1 MQSIHQDFSVEF
13 SYDVHFTKDLFQPEN
28 ERLSDV
34 VANLS
39 EPMPKKLL
47 AVVDEG
53 LLDHH
58 EELLDQIEVY
68 TNAHNGT
75 LTLAAA
81 PIVVPGGEAA
91 KNNPELVDHV
101 HEVIYETRLDRHAY
115 VMAVGGGAVLDL
127 AGYAAGTAHRGIR
140 LIRVPTTVLSQND
153 SGVGVKN
160 GINAFNTKNF
170 LGTFEPPHAV
180 LNDVTFLR
188 TLEDRDWRAGISEAI
203 KVSLLKDAPFF
214 DYLREH
220 ASALAPPTRDLEAMT
235 HVVHRCAEL
244 HLDHIATSGDP
255 FEKGSSRPL
264 DFGHWAAHKLEE
276 LTDYT
281 LRHGE
286 AVAIGLALDCVY
298 SHLRGRLS
306 TEELDQILDLTAA
319 LGFDLYVPE
328 LDAHLDEP
336 DHPNC
341 LFQGLDSFREHL
353 GGELTIMLL
362 DAIGE
367 GVEVHSVD
375 RARYREAVSILRSRH
390 ADRTGTDRSEPGS

>member
-1 MQSIHQDFSVEF
+1 MKSIQQRFSVEYA
-13 SYDVHFTKDLFQPEN
+13 YDVHFTTGLFHPEN
-28 ERLSDV
+28 ELLAEAIAASE
-34 VANLS
+34 
-39 EPMPKKLL
+39 EPMPKKVLV
-47 AVVDEG
+47 VVDEG
-53 LLDHH
+53 LLDHYDNLITEIKNYAASH
-58 EELLDQIEVY
+58 DQVI
-68 TNAHNGT
+68 T
-75 LTLAAA
+75 LCAS

-91 KNNPELVDHV
+91 KNDPALVNHI
-101 HEVIYETRLDRHAY
+101 HEVIYESRLDRHAY
-115 VMAVGGGAVLDL
+115 VVAVGGGAVLDL

-140 LIRVPTTVLSQND
+140 LVRAPTTALAQND

-160 GINAFNTKNF
+160 GINAFKTKNF

-188 TLEDRDWRAGISEAI
+188 TLDDRDWRAGISEAI
-203 KVSLLKDAPFF
+203 KVGLLKDASFF
-214 DYLREH
+214 AELQDT
-220 ASALAPPTRDLEAMT
+220 ASILAPPTRDLDAMG

-276 LTDYT
+276 LTNYD

-286 AVAIGLALDCVY
+286 AVAIGIALDCVY

-306 TEELDQILDLTAA
+306 TEALEQILDLMTA
-319 LGFDLYVPE
+319 LGFDVYVPE
-328 LDAHLDEP
+328 LDAYIDRP
-336 DHPNC
+336 DDPRC

-362 DAIGE
+362 DDIGE

-375 RARYREAVSILRSRH
+375 RDLYRDAIDHLRERQ
-390 ADRTGTDRSEPGS
+390 ALPR